1 MRKLA
6 FVLMVFTMVAAC
18 KKDDNADG
26 EILADFVQCNKDQNL
41 DSVEIAAKLIGS
53 WRLIKQSAA
62 YSGEFVSPDKNITAT
77 FKTDSTYTV
86 TENTNIIQQGK
97 WGLIYY
103 SVNYYG
109 LQTDAFSPY
118 LGGAVYLCNNRLLL
132 AQSFYDGPDYV
143 FEK

>member
-1 MRKLA
+1 MA
-6 FVLMVFTMVAAC
+6 VAC
-18 KKDDNADG
+18 TKDDSADG
-26 EILADFVQCNKDQNL
+26 EILADFVKCNEEQNL
-41 DSVEIAAKLIGS
+41 DSVKIAAKLMGT

-62 YSGEFVSPDKNITAT
+62 YSGVFVAADKNITAT

-86 TENTNIIQQGK
+86 TENGNIIQQGN
-97 WGLIYY
+97 WSLIYY
-103 SVNYYG
+103 AVNYYG

-118 LGGAVYLCNNRLLL
+118 LAGAVYLCDNRLLL